1 MLASNQLI
9 LQTESLSVPKEWERV
24 SPHTGGKNNIVSLLK
39 WNSFAANAKNTK
51 VARGQQCHFVA
62 AHQTSTFGLI
72 LC

>member
-24 SPHTGGKNNIVSLLK
+24 SHRTVGKNNTVNLLK
-39 WNSFAANAKNTK
+39 CNSFVTSPKNTK
-51 VARGQQCHFVA
+51 VARGQQCRFLA
-62 AHQTSTFGLI
+62 AHQTSKFGLI